1 MTLNLYKNYIKE
13 RFGHEL
19 ISTDK
24 GFVTYEL
31 GNDYCYILDVYVLP
45 EFRKSHVAIELGDKV
60 VDLAKEKGIT
70 KIIGSV
76 SLLANG
82 RDISIKGLY
91 AWGMRISHYEKDTI
105 YFVKEV

>member
-1 MTLNLYKNYIKE
+1 MKMYADYIKE
-13 RFGHEL
+13 RANQEL
-19 ISTDK
+19 IATDK

-31 GNDYCYILDVYVLP
+31 GQDYCYIVDVYVLP

-60 VDLAKEKGIT
+60 VDLAKKNGIN

-82 RDISIKGLY
+82 RDTSIQGLY
-91 AWGMRISHYEKDTI
+91 AWGMKISHYDKDTI